1 MNTVTPSDVLTID
14 ETLVII
20 PGLLVSVIGVSQNVK
35 ADERNY
41 YYHPEYNW
49 NHEYW
54 HHHRGY
60 WRFRHGEHIFIR
72 ID

>member
-1 MNTVTPSDVLTID
+1 MKPL
-14 ETLVII
+14 LLFLA
-20 PGLLVSVIGVSQNVK
+20 LLVSVIGVSQNVK

-54 HHHRGY
+54 HHHHYGYWHHHRGY